1 MNKKRN
7 HTIGITMGD
16 PCGVG
21 PEVALKATAAL
32 KKSAEPIKIII
43 IGSRAVFAETAKI
56 IGLEDLCRGRG
67 LNIIDTGDFDIK
79 NMSERKPTPEAGKAA
94 VECILKGIEMA
105 RSGEIDALVT
115 APISKEAVRM
125 AGYPYPGHTEM
136 LAERTG
142 AGNVVMMMVGKE
154 LRVSFVTIHVPL
166 KEVFTLI
173 STEKILSAIKITADG
188 LERLFGIP
196 RAKQRIAV
204 CALNPHAGEGGLMGS
219 EENEIIRPAVE
230 CAANA
235 GINCSGPIASD
246 VIFHRAA
253 RGEYD
258 AVVSLYHDQGSIPIK
273 LLAFE
278 SGVNLTLGLPIIRT
292 SPTHGTAFE
301 IAGRGLAHHGSMLE
315 AIRLANRL
323 AISSTSSSSSSTS
336 SSSGATKS
344 SDRGKEP
351 MTASL

>member
-1 MNKKRN
+1 MKRKHN

-21 PEVALKATAAL
+21 PEVALKAVAAR
-32 KKSAEPIKIII
+32 KKSAEPINIIL
-43 IGSRAVFAETAKI
+43 IGSRAVFAEAAKI
-56 IGLEDLCRGRG
+56 IGLEGFCRG
-67 LNIIDTGDFDIK
+67 LQTIDTGDFDIK
-79 NMSERKPTPEAGKAA
+79 NMSERRPTPEAGKAA
-94 VECILKGIEMA
+94 VECVMKGIDMTL
-105 RSGEIDALVT
+105 SGEIDALVT
-115 APISKEAVRM
+115 APINKEAVRM

-136 LAERTG
+136 LEEKTG
-142 AGNVVMMMVGKE
+142 AGNAVMMMVCKDI
-154 LRVSFVTIHVPL
+154 RVSFVTIHVPL

-173 STEKILSAIKITADG
+173 STEKILSAIKITAVG

-196 RAKQRIAV
+196 RAKQRIGV
-204 CALNPHAGEGGLMGS
+204 CALNPHAGEGGLMGL
-219 EENEIIRPAVE
+219 EEKNIIRPAVE
-230 CAANA
+230 RAAKEA

-253 RGEYD
+253 KGEYD
-258 AVVSLYHDQGSIPIK
+258 AVVSLYHDQGAIPIK

-315 AIRLANRL
+315 A
-323 AISSTSSSSSSTS
+323 
-336 SSSGATKS
+336 
-344 SDRGKEP
+344 
-351 MTASL
+351 